1 MCNRR
6 YIARQSKVTAKS
18 NDVVQSVPGSG
29 RLSRGSN
36 NESSLPASP
45 PSPKKKITHC
55 TLVGE
60 GPQRETTTAT
70 EGEGV

>member
-29 RLSRGSN
+29 RLSRGFKQRIVAAG
-36 NESSLPASP
+36 LAP
-45 PSPKKKITHC
+45 PKKK
-55 TLVGE
+55 
-60 GPQRETTTAT
+60 PTAR
-70 EGEGV
+70 